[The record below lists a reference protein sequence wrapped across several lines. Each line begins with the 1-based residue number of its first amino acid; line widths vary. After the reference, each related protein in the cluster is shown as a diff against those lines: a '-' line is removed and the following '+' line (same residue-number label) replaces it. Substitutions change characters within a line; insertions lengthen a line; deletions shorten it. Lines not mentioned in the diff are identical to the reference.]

1 MQTVAEFFKE
11 YSTNLAQFLFEKRK
25 HFEFVLILKKIKLNA
40 NVNVNVNFDV
50 ICKKLDEKFKHLKN
64 PIRIQIEKAGDFRS
78 KWRTMFIHD
87 LSGGERGV
95 LLSPFLSKR
104 GHFYPLFFVSCMTIM
119 QILKS
124 IIL

>member
-1 MQTVAEFFKE
+1 MELPSFDERVLFYKV
-11 YSTNLAQFLFEKRK
+11 QFLFEKRK

-40 NVNVNVNFDV
+40 NVNVNVSFDV

-87 LSGGERGV
+87 LSGR
-95 LLSPFLSKR
+95 KR
-104 GHFYPLFFVSCMTIM
+104 GFFYPPFCRKEGVSPPFFVSCMTIM